1 MFLPIKPVID
11 RRLRKDGTAVICIQ
25 YCYSSDRRTLLPTDL
40 SLPPRYWNKR
50 LSRISP
56 ELPPEFG
63 QAEQLN
69 AQLQKM
75 IRAAE
80 DIVNAAL
87 KEEVPDPIPV
97 LKKTWNPSAG
107 RSDLSEKAGA
117 VAKPADGKPGV
128 NQDFFYQLD
137 DYIKAK
143 SRKVSPGMIRTYKVM
158 KNRLIAFQRFQ
169 RQKIEFSGLDFNFY
183 ESFVNYLTYDHTH
196 MRRNISIRGLKRNS
210 IGTSIKQLRIFVRD
224 RVRRKIIAP
233 IDLTDFKILDEETD
247 AIYLTSTEID
257 AICKVDLSADPHLD
271 RFRNMFVLGCLTG
284 LRFSDYSSIRPEDIR
299 NGMLYKKQGKSD
311 HWVVIPLRSTAYD
324 IIVNRFKNKIP
335 KTTNEELNRHIKK
348 IGQLAGINIPI
359 KASYKKGNQDIVV
372 TKPKYAWITSHTC
385 RRSFCTNEFL
395 AGTPSELIMKI
406 SGHKSLK
413 DFYKYIRITP
423 EEAGKKMQEIWEKRR
438 EMSCLSLS

>member
-1 MFLPIKPVID
+1 MFLPIKPVLD
-11 RRLRKDGTAVICIQ
+11 RRPRKDGTVAICIQ

-50 LSRISP
+50 LLRISP

-87 KEEVPDPIPV
+87 KEKVPDPIRV
-97 LKKTWNPSAG
+97 LKKAWNPSAAT
-107 RSDLSEKAGA
+107 SDLSEKVGA
-117 VAKPADGKPGV
+117 VAKPADDRPEV

-158 KNRLIAFQRFQ
+158 KNRLMAFQRFQ
-169 RQKIEFSGLDFNFY
+169 RQKIEFSRLDFNFY

-196 MRRNISIRGLKRNS
+196 MRRNISIRGLKKNS
-210 IGTSIKQLRIFVRD
+210 IGTSIKQLHIFVRD

-247 AIYLTSTEID
+247 AIYLTPTEID
-257 AICKVDLSADPHLD
+257 VIYKVDLSDLPHLE
-271 RFRNMFVLGCLTG
+271 RFRDMFVLGCLTG
-284 LRFSDYSSIRPEDIR
+284 LRFSDYSSLRPEDIR

-348 IGQLAGINIPI
+348 IGQLAGIGMLI

-395 AGTPSELIMKI
+395 AGTPPELIMKI

-423 EEAGKKMQEIWEKRR
+423 EEAGKKIQEIWEKRG
-438 EMSCLSLS
+438 ETFSI